1 MPQPPDWKRY
11 LEAGMQVTEFRR
23 SQARALAGDLVST
36 GQLARD
42 QVASAVDEM
51 VAMSRRRTEQLQGI
65 VISAVQ
71 RQLGSVGLATQA
83 DLRRLERKLNAAVKK
98 SAKLAAKQATKS
110 TKASTAKAA
119 KRAGA
124 KKAG

>member
-1 MPQPPDWKRY
+1 
-11 LEAGMQVTEFRR
+11 MQFTEFRR
-23 SQARALAGDLVST
+23 SQARPLRATSSST

-42 QVASAVDEM
+42 QVPRPLDEI

-65 VISAVQ
+65 VRSEVQ